1 MLAFTSSGDNT
12 WEMYSVNLR
21 DGKQTSVSAGSGEP
35 PKPVMNST
43 GTSITYPH
51 ESSLWQVPSSGG
63 LPRKLLNRYF
73 VATDWSSDSHYLLG
87 IADSMPG
94 SEITILDAQTQE
106 LTRFLVGDGRRSL
119 WQAHFSDDGV
129 G

>member
-1 MLAFTSSGDNT
+1 MLAFTSSGDNM

-43 GTSITYPH
+43 GTSITYTH

-87 IADSMPG
+87 IETR
-94 SEITILDAQTQE
+94 EI
-106 LTRFLVGDGRRSL
+106 RRGDEKHTKHGTG
-119 WQAHFSDDGV
+119 QHP
-129 G
+129 